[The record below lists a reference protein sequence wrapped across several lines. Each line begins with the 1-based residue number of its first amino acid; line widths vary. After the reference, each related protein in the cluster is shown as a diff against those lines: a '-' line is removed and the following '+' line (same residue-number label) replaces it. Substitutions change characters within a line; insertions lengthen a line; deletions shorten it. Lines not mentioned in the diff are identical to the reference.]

1 MTQASTLPKSGRLL
15 AIDFGERRIGI
26 AVTDPLQ
33 ITAQAR
39 ETLQVRDW
47 REAISRIKAMAGELQ
62 IQGIVIGLP
71 VSLNGNEGTMADKV
85 RKFAD
90 ALQREIQLPIV
101 LWDERL
107 TSLQAERTLREFNLK
122 PSEHKD
128 KVDRLAAYFLLRN
141 FLDSQQRG
149 S

>member
-1 MTQASTLPKSGRLL
+1 MTKSQVLPKNGRLL
-15 AIDFGERRIGI
+15 AIDFGERRFGI

-39 ETLQVRDW
+39 ETLQVREW
-47 REAISRIKAMAGELQ
+47 REAIPRIKAIIEELQ
-62 IQGIVIGLP
+62 VKGVVVGLP
-71 VSLNGNEGTMADKV
+71 VSLSGNEGMMAERV
-85 RKFAD
+85 REFAD
-90 ALQREIQLPIV
+90 MLQRETQLPVI

-107 TSLQAERTLREFNLK
+107 TSLQAERTLREFSLK
-122 PSEHKD
+122 PSQHKD

>member
-1 MTQASTLPKSGRLL
+1 MTQTITLPKSGRLL

-47 REAISRIKAMAGELQ
+47 RETILRIKAMADELQ

-71 VSLNGNEGTMADKV
+71 VSLCGDEGMMADRV
-85 RKFAD
+85 REFAD

>member
-1 MTQASTLPKSGRLL
+1 MTQATTLPKSGRLL

-47 REAISRIKAMAGELQ
+47 REAIPLIKAMADELQ

-71 VSLNGNEGTMADKV
+71 VSLSGDEGMMADRV
-85 RKFAD
+85 REFAD